1 MAAMIGVITE
11 VLVESGAAFDDIPLD
26 ELAAHVR
33 AAVTDLAPRE
43 IAAQA

>member
-1 MAAMIGVITE
+1 VITE

-33 AAVTDLAPRE
+33 EAVTDLAARE